1 MYRDE
6 QFEELEQT
14 EREITL
20 EHIAAM
26 LLLLGETRE
35 AVRQELISFYHK
47 YGKDGVITYNEVRKW
62 VSLKDRRRRL
72 NVFLANLE
80 EIFTL
85 LQGKLKDE
93 FALLEFDIKRL
104 ELEFFEVKDPEN
116 IDFDNNWGQD
126 DSNWYERLEDD
137 VLLWLYVLYSDVKR
151 AIVRTDTLEEL
162 LKQFDKRF
170 ITMENVLKRLG
181 MTESSAFTTMA
192 RKAIFK
198 EFGVA
203 KYRYY
208 ARVDERTCE
217 TCGELHDKVF
227 PIIAYE
233 VGVTAPPIHPSCR
246 CWTVPI
252 WD

>member
-6 QFEELEQT
+6 QFEELEKT

-35 AVRQELISFYHK
+35 ATRRELISFYHK

-72 NVFLANLE
+72 TVLLGTLE
-80 EIFTL
+80 TNFTDL
-85 LQGKLKDE
+85 LNKLESE
-93 FALLEFDIKRL
+93 FGSLESDIKQL
-104 ELEFFEVKDPEN
+104 ELEFFEVKELK
-116 IDFDNNWGQD
+116 DFDANWGQD
-126 DSNWYERLEDD
+126 DSNWYDRLEDD
-137 VLLWLYVLYSDVKR
+137 VLIWLYALSSDVKR
-151 AIVRTDTLEEL
+151 AIVRADTLEDL

-170 ITMENVLKRLG
+170 NTMESVLKRLG
-181 MTESSAFTTMA
+181 MTESSAFTTLA